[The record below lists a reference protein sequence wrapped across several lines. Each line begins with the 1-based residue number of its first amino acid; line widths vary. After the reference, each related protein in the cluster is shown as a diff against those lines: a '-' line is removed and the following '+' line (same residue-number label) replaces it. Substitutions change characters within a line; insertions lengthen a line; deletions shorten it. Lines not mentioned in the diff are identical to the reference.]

1 MTPEQQMSRSLRI
14 LHLEDNPRD
23 AELAA
28 AMLESDGI
36 VADIVRVDTREAFV
50 AAVEG
55 EPFDLILADYQLPS
69 FDGLAAQALAA
80 FRRPGTPFIFL
91 SGTLGEEVAI
101 ERLKA
106 GATDYVLKQRMVH
119 LPSSVRR
126 ALADAVEREER
137 LRAET
142 EVRRLNAEL
151 EQRVHA
157 RTSELARANHELG
170 AAQRFLNSIVE
181 NIPAMVFVKDA
192 TDLRFV
198 RLNLAGEQLLGHA
211 REFVLGKTD
220 HDLFPPV
227 QARAFVAKDRE
238 VLGGSSIVDIPSE
251 AIYTKGGTVRT
262 VHTRKIPLADDQG
275 RPAFLLGISEDITER
290 KKAEDTVKMA
300 RLEAERANRAKSDF
314 LSRMSHDLRTPL
326 NAVLGFAQL
335 LEADELTS
343 EQHENVRQILRGGRH
358 LLSLINEVLDI
369 ARIEAGHL
377 SLSPEPVDV
386 VEIVQHAV
394 ALVAPL
400 AAQREIALTVE
411 AFAGVACCVQADRQR
426 LNQVLLNLLS
436 NAVKY
441 THSGGR
447 VTVAFE
453 ARPPDRMRV
462 KVSDTGAGIP
472 PEKLEM
478 LFTPFERLGAE
489 RTSIEGTGLGLALAR
504 GLAGAMG
511 GSLGVS
517 SEVDRGSTFWIE
529 LARSGDQAVSASDA
543 AAAPRGLTRRFGAGT
558 VLYIEDNA
566 SNVRLMERVLQKRAG
581 VRLLHAAEGQLG
593 IDMARANRPGLILL
607 DLHLPDLTGE
617 EVLRRLW
624 EDPVLR
630 AIPVAV
636 LSADA
641 TPAQSRRLLASGAKA
656 YLTKP
661 LDVAQVLALIDEW
674 LLDGGAAEARAAG
687 VEARADG

>member
-1 MTPEQQMSRSLRI
+1 MSRPLRI
-14 LHLEDNPRD
+14 LHLEDDPRD

-28 AMLESDGI
+28 ATLAADGI
-36 VADIVRVDTREAFV
+36 VAEIVRVDTREAFT
-50 AAVEG
+50 AAIEG

-69 FDGLAAQALAA
+69 FDGLGAQVLAA

-91 SGTLGEEVAI
+91 SGTLGEQVAI

-106 GATDYVLKQRMVH
+106 GATDYVLKQRMAH

-126 ALADAVEREER
+126 ALADSAEREER
-137 LRAET
+137 RRAEM

-151 EQRVHA
+151 EQRVDA
-157 RTSELARANHELG
+157 RTSELERANQELD
-170 AAQRFLNSIVE
+170 AAQHFLNSIVE

-192 TDLRFV
+192 ADLRFV
-198 RLNLAGEQLLGHA
+198 RLNRAGEQLLGHS
-211 REFVLGKTD
+211 REFVLGKSD

-251 AIYTKGGTVRT
+251 AIYTRGGDVRT
-262 VHTRKIPLADDQG
+262 VHTRKIPLVDDQG

-290 KKAEDTVKMA
+290 KKGDDAVKMA
-300 RLEAERANRAKSDF
+300 RMEAERANRAKSDF

-335 LEADELTS
+335 LEADDLTG
-343 EQHENVRQILRGGRH
+343 EQQENVRQILRGGRH

-400 AAQREIALTVE
+400 AAQRGVALTVE
-411 AFAGVACCVQADRQR
+411 PFAGAATSVQADRQR

-441 THSGGR
+441 TRAGGR
-447 VTVAFE
+447 VTVTFE
-453 ARPPDRMRV
+453 ERPADRMRV
-462 KVSDTGAGIP
+462 NVADTGAGIP

-517 SEVDRGSTFWIE
+517 SEVDRGSVFWVE
-529 LARSGDQAVSASDA
+529 LARSGEQAVSAPD
-543 AAAPRGLTRRFGAGT
+543 AAAPRDLPRRVAAGT
-558 VLYIEDNA
+558 VLYIEDNS

-581 VRLLHAAEGQLG
+581 VTLLHAAEGQIG
-593 IDMARANRPGLILL
+593 IDMARADRPGLILL

-661 LDVAQVLALIDEW
+661 LDVAQVLALIDAW
-674 LLDGGAAEARAAG
+674 LLDDGARAARSADRE
-687 VEARADG
+687 VRADG